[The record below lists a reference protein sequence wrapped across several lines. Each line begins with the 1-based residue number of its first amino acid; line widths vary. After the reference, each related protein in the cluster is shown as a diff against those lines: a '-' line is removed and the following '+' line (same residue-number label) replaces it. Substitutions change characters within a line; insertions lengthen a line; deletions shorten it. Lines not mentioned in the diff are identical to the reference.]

1 MAYRQLCLLGFVL
14 GFVFEWGTGIGPLPT
29 TGVWIGLEA
38 AYLKAWCRI
47 HLSVS
52 EWCVAP
58 RFSRNR
64 AVVARSVR

>member
-47 HLSVS
+47 HLSVPECPVTLS
-52 EWCVAP
+52 QSDFGAGC
-58 RFSRNR
+58 S
-64 AVVARSVR
+64 